1 MDGSLSPIP
10 ESLQPDREW
19 TIGRVLLECVP
30 AGTSSAAFD
39 PLSTMALSETDIQ
52 RQQEIKQAEE
62 LLFSGRQELGFAKG
76 LFLGDFVADWAMP
89 YPRLSD
95 QQQAAV
101 DNAVLELRQ
110 FLDQHLDS
118 DAIDRDADI
127 PREVIDG
134 LGRVGV
140 LGMTA
145 PKEVGGR
152 GFSQMQYCKVLEEIG
167 ARDASTAVFTNAH
180 HSIGIRAL
188 LLFGTKEQ
196 QEKWLPRL
204 MNGEQLAAFALT
216 EREAGSDA
224 ANVQMKAT
232 PAEDGAAYILSGEK
246 RYITNASIAHVLT
259 VMARTPIPGKDKDA
273 ITAFLVT
280 PDMPGFEMLEPR
292 MAKLGIRGTAT
303 GRFRLNNVR
312 VPKENILGPLGKG
325 LRVAL
330 TVLDFGRTTF
340 GACCTGGAKTCL
352 RLAIEHANSR
362 KQFNKTLGNFDL
374 VKKKIARMAADVY
387 AMEAMTQVTASLID
401 RGLEDYMVETAM
413 LKVFTTERLWD
424 AVNDCFQI
432 HGGSA
437 YFDDSPLGRMLRD
450 ARINQIGEGSNE
462 VLTSFIALVG
472 MRGPGMEFK
481 EIYDTMLKPSRG
493 LSKAWDAGLK
503 RLSAA
508 VKVPE
513 VPVKNDQLRS
523 YASQLGRLVWRFN
536 LAVDKALIAY
546 REPVM
551 EMQLIQE
558 RIAVAAMEL
567 FATTCVLSRWD
578 SELSATSRNGKEG
591 IDHASADLFVR
602 RSLRHIRDSLRSLGD
617 NDDRALLKTA
627 DAVLAT
633 RQADA
638 H

>member
-1 MDGSLSPIP
+1 
-10 ESLQPDREW
+10 
-19 TIGRVLLECVP
+19 
-30 AGTSSAAFD
+30 
-39 PLSTMALSETDIQ
+39 MALTETEIQ
-52 RQQEIKQAEE
+52 RQKEIQQAEE
-62 LLFSGRQELGFAKG
+62 LLFSGHQELGFAKG

-89 YPRLSD
+89 YPRLTD
-95 QQQAAV
+95 AQQADVDRAV
-101 DNAVLELRQ
+101 TELRH
-110 FLDQHLDS
+110 FLDEHLDPEE
-118 DAIDRDADI
+118 IDRQADI
-127 PREVIDG
+127 PRHVIDG
-134 LGRVGV
+134 LGRVGI

-167 ARDASTAVFTNAH
+167 GRCASTAVFTNAH

-196 QEKWLPRL
+196 KEKWLPRL

-224 ANVQMKAT
+224 ANVQMTAE
-232 PAEDGAAYILSGEK
+232 PSEDGSHYILNGEK
-246 RYITNASIAHVLT
+246 RYITNASIAQVLT
-259 VMARTPIPGKDKDA
+259 VMARTPDAKKPGKTA
-273 ITAFLVT
+273 VTAFLVT
-280 PDMPGFEMLEPR
+280 PDMEGFEMIEAR
-292 MAKLGIRGTAT
+292 MPKLGIRGTAT

-340 GACCTGGAKTCL
+340 GACCTGAAKTCL
-352 RLAIEHANSR
+352 KLAVEHANTR
-362 KQFNKTLGNFDL
+362 QQFNKTLGNFDL

-401 RGLEDYMVETAM
+401 RGLEDYMLETAM

-437 YFDDSPLGRMLRD
+437 YFDDSPLGRILRD

-481 EIYDTMLKPSRG
+481 EIYDTMLKPWRPEG
-493 LSKAWDAGLK
+493 AKAAWGAGLK
-503 RLSAA
+503 RLRSA
-508 VKVPE
+508 VKVPD
-513 VPVKNDQLRS
+513 VPVRSDRLRT
-523 YASQLGRLVWRFN
+523 YASQLARLVWRFN
-536 LAVDKALIAY
+536 FAVDKSLIAY

-558 RIAVAAMEL
+558 RIANAAMEL
-567 FATTCVLSRWD
+567 FAATCVLSRWD
-578 SELSATSRNGKEG
+578 SELMAVGRNGSDSV
-591 IDHASADLFVR
+591 DHIAADLFIR
-602 RSLRHIRDSLRSLGD
+602 HSFRKTRDYLRGLGD
-617 NDDRALLKTA
+617 NDDKAMLQTA
-627 DAVLAT
+627 DAFLGKKSSAGNNG
-633 RQADA
+633 A
-638 H
+638 

>member
-1 MDGSLSPIP
+1 MQPRRPFAGAYIFPPMAIT
-10 ESLQPDREW
+10 ESE
-19 TIGRVLLECVP
+19 
-30 AGTSSAAFD
+30 
-39 PLSTMALSETDIQ
+39 IQ
-52 RQQEIKQAEE
+52 RQKEIQQAEE

-89 YPRLSD
+89 YPKFSPA
-95 QQQAAV
+95 QQADV
-101 DNAVLELRQ
+101 DRALAELRQ
-110 FLDQHLDS
+110 FLDSDLDPE
-118 DAIDRDADI
+118 DIDRKADI
-127 PREVIDG
+127 PRHVIDG

-167 ARDASTAVFTNAH
+167 SRCASTAVFTNAH

-188 LLFGTKEQ
+188 LLFGSKEQ

-232 PAEDGAAYILSGEK
+232 PSEDGSAYILNGEK
-246 RYITNASIAHVLT
+246 RYITNASIAQVLT

-280 PDMPGFEMLEPR
+280 PEMEGFEMIEPR
-292 MAKLGIRGTAT
+292 MPKLGIRGTAT

-340 GACCTGGAKTCL
+340 GACCTGGARTCL
-352 RLAIEHANSR
+352 RMAIEHANSR
-362 KQFNKTLGNFDL
+362 SQFNKTLGNFDL

-401 RGLEDYMVETAM
+401 RGLEDYMIETAM
-413 LKVFTTERLWD
+413 LKVFTTDRLWD

-437 YFDDSPLGRMLRD
+437 YFDDSPLGRILRD

-481 EIYDTMLKPSRG
+481 EIYDTMLKPTRG
-493 LSKAWDAGLK
+493 LGKAWDAGLK

-513 VPVKNDQLRS
+513 VPVRNSRLKG
-523 YASQLGRLVWRFN
+523 YASQLARLVWRFN
-536 LAVDKALIAY
+536 FAVDKALIMY

-551 EMQLIQE
+551 EMQLVQE
-558 RIAVAAMEL
+558 RIAIAAMEL
-567 FATTCVLSRWD
+567 FASTCVLSRWD
-578 SELSATSRNGKEG
+578 SELSAIGRNGSEAPE
-591 IDHASADLFVR
+591 HAAADLFVK
-602 RSLRHIRDSLRSLGD
+602 RSLRKVREAFRDLGD
-617 NDDRALLKTA
+617 NDDRALLSTA
-627 DAVLAT
+627 NAVLGVTDTSRNGA
-633 RQADA
+633 
-638 H
+638 